1 MMKKDLATV
10 VAIAVLA
17 TTVIGSVISV
27 SAAEHSTDG
36 SAACTVKATVKSA
49 YTVSLPA
56 TLNLTEGSGN
66 SFSGTYTVGVKGN
79 IDDSHYVEIT
89 PVSSFTMTGATT
101 NKTETATVTQNAT
114 KWKRLTG
121 SGYEVIGTNDFA
133 QTTGSVAVTLTQA
146 DTYSGDME
154 FTFGL
159 KSIS

>member
-1 MMKKDLATV
+1 MKKRILATV
-10 VAIAVLA
+10 VVIAVLA

-66 SFSGTYTVGVKGN
+66 SFSGTYTVGIKGN

-89 PVSSFTMTGATT
+89 PVS
-101 NKTETATVTQNAT
+101 NKTETATVAQNAT

>member
-1 MMKKDLATV
+1 MKKRILATV
-10 VAIAVLA
+10 VVIAVLA

-89 PVSSFTMTGATT
+89 PVSSFTGM
-101 NKTETATVTQNAT
+101 
-114 KWKRLTG
+114 
-121 SGYEVIGTNDFA
+121 
-133 QTTGSVAVTLTQA
+133 
-146 DTYSGDME
+146 
-154 FTFGL
+154 
-159 KSIS
+159 

>member
-1 MMKKDLATV
+1 MKKRILATV
-10 VAIAVLA
+10 VALAVLA

-36 SAACTVKATVKSA
+36 SAACTVSATVKST

-56 TLNLTEGSGN
+56 TLNLVEGSGN
-66 SFSGTYTVGVKGN
+66 AFSGTYTVGAKGN
-79 IDDSHYVEIT
+79 IDDTHYVEIT

-114 KWKRLTG
+114 KWKRLAG
-121 SGYEVIGTNDFA
+121 SGYEVIGTDDFA
-133 QTTGSVAVTLTQA
+133 QTTGSVVVTLTQA
-146 DTYSGDME
+146 DAYSGDVE